1 MREQSIAYT
10 PYAIVDAYGPVGRLL
25 LRVTKTFAIGGG
37 LIFVGL
43 VVMSVVS
50 IVGRKLFA
58 FVVPGDVEVL
68 QMAAAVA
75 ASSFFAHCHLMHGDV
90 KVDFF
95 THNWSPRKVALLDAL
110 SSLLVAAFGA
120 LIAWRTWVGAMS
132 LREVG
137 ETSAILAWP
146 VWVAQ
151 ALMVPSFILLAVA
164 GLYSAVHL
172 VRMASGRFA

>member
-1 MREQSIAYT
+1 MREQPIAYT
-10 PYAIVDAYGPVGRLL
+10 PYAVVDTYGPVGRTLL
-25 LRVTKTFAIGGG
+25 KVAKVFAIAGG
-37 LIFVGL
+37 LLFVAL
-43 VVMSVVS
+43 VIMSVVS

-58 FVVPGDVEVL
+58 FVVPGDVEIL

-75 ASSFFAHCHLMHGDV
+75 ASTFFAYCHLMHGDV

-95 THNWSPRKVALLDAL
+95 THNWSPRKVALLDAI
-110 SSLLVAAFGA
+110 SSLLMMAFGV
-120 LIAWRTWVGAMS
+120 LLAWRTGVGALS

-151 ALMVPSFILLAVA
+151 ALMVPSFVLLSVA
-164 GLYSAVHL
+164 GLYNAVHL
-172 VRMASGRFA
+172 LRLAVRKWR

>member
-10 PYAIVDAYGPVGRLL
+10 PYAIVDAYGPFGRFLL
-25 LRVTKTFAIGGG
+25 GVTKYFAIAGG
-37 LIFVGL
+37 LIFVAL
-43 VVMSVVS
+43 VIMSVIS

-58 FVVPGDVEVL
+58 FVVPGDVEIL
-68 QMAAAVA
+68 QMSAAVA
-75 ASSFFAHCHLMHGDV
+75 ASTFFAHCHLMHGDV

-95 THNWSPRKVALLDAL
+95 THSWAPRKVALLDAC
-110 SSLLVAAFGA
+110 SSLLVALFGA

-151 ALMVPSFILLAVA
+151 ALMVPSFVLLAIA
-164 GLYSAVHL
+164 GLYSTVHL
-172 VRMASGRFA
+172 LRLAAWRFS